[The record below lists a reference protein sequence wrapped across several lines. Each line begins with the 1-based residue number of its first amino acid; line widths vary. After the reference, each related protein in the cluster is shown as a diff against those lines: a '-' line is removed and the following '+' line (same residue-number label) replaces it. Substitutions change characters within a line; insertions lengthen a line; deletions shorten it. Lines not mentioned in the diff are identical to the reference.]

1 MEPQIFSAP
10 WTVLP
15 FVLLTLEKKNEH
27 YDFFSSSEEK
37 LDHFLPSTPP
47 ALLPCNNDA
56 LNHIGGSFEQV
67 YSFDLNE
74 VILMTLRLEKLSTEP
89 AVQ

>member
-1 MEPQIFSAP
+1 M
-10 WTVLP
+10 T
-15 FVLLTLEKKNEH
+15 
-27 YDFFSSSEEK
+27 FFSSSEEK
-37 LDHFLPSTPP
+37 LDPFLLSTPP
-47 ALLPCNNDA
+47 VLLPCGNDA

-74 VILMTLRLEKLSTEP
+74 VILMTLHLEKLSTEP